1 MVELECLVCG
11 KAIKIPQFID
21 TDNYDGQL
29 VCHKCNSLL
38 HVKLVASKVRK
49 YKVVENKK
57 ERDIKI
63 IYSIPRPPSS
73 KEAEGEEKELKES

>member
-1 MVELECLVCG
+1 MVDIKCLVCEESL
-11 KAIKIPQFID
+11 KIPPYID
-21 TDNYDGQL
+21 PDNYDGQL

-49 YKVVENKK
+49 YKVVENKR

-63 IYSIPRPPSS
+63 ILSPAYP
-73 KEAEGEEKELKES
+73 KEAEDEEKELKES

>member
-21 TDNYDGQL
+21 TDNYDGQIT
-29 VCHKCNSLL
+29 CHKCNSLL

-49 YKVVENKK
+49 YKVVESKREGDVPKNLTFKLVK
-57 ERDIKI
+57 PAEETER
-63 IYSIPRPPSS
+63 
-73 KEAEGEEKELKES
+73 